1 MRGLIR
7 VVQAERGKPDAIGGL
22 ADMIVGRLTVE
33 DDPLRRRRRATIN
46 SDQVRTGH
54 TVGAVDPPPLTRLGR

>member
-7 VVQAERGKPDAIGGL
+7 VVQAGRGKPDAIGGL

-33 DDPLRRRRRATIN
+33 DAENQQTFI
-46 SDQVRTGH
+46 
-54 TVGAVDPPPLTRLGR
+54 PPGNTFPAPM